1 MSKPEKPAKTS
12 TTSQLKKELNQ
23 AQKVLQ
29 GLADSIEKHASSLSE
44 AETAVRLFGVRSR
57 NPISSS
63 VISIYLWS
71 ELTYI
76 DIKFLS
82 ARCPLADVLSSA
94 CGTPPLCH
102 LSLTTS
108 QGTFPILQQ
117 SPNLTER

>member
-63 VISIYLWS
+63 VISIYLKS
-71 ELTYI
+71 EQTLI
-76 DIKFLS
+76 DTKNFY
-82 ARCPLADVLSSA
+82 RPVLGSA
-94 CGTPPLCH
+94 CGTPPTCH
-102 LSLTTS
+102 LDV
-108 QGTFPILQQ
+108 
-117 SPNLTER
+117 